1 MVACVPDQR
10 RAGEHYT
17 KVSVKLGFEGFAISE
32 CYNTTSF
39 YHFLAISNV
48 GADRHFELRP
58 DSESVWKALA
68 YEQIRY
74 GLGPGG
80 ILKAKTK

>member
-1 MVACVPDQR
+1 MEGQGGSDCEKAYNLLSIRRNVPDQR

-58 DSESVWKALA
+58 DSESV
-68 YEQIRY
+68 
-74 GLGPGG
+74 
-80 ILKAKTK
+80 